1 MMRLLS
7 AALFALPLAA
17 CGGGSDT
24 PVANTATPAAA
35 ATESEFQAK
44 VSALEPAA
52 RNGVFIRAIRD
63 AGLNCQEVTE
73 SAKAQ
78 KVGMWSARCADGT
91 GYAVQILPDGTATVF
106 APAGVR

>member
-1 MMRLLS
+1 MMRPMFAVLL
-7 AALFALPLAA
+7 ALPLAA

-24 PVANTATPAAA
+24 PAANTATPAAA

-44 VSALEPAA
+44 VAALTPAE

-73 SAKAQ
+73 STKDK
-78 KVGMWSARCADGT
+78 KVGMWAARCADGT

-106 APAGVR
+106 APAGAR

>member
-1 MMRLLS
+1 MMRLLFAS
-7 AALFALPLAA
+7 LVALPLAA

-24 PVANTATPAAA
+24 PAATATPKAA

-44 VSALEPAA
+44 VAALDPAA

-73 SAKAQ
+73 STKD
-78 KVGMWSARCADGT
+78 KKPGMWGVRCGDGT
-91 GYAVQILPDGTATVF
+91 GYAVQIAPDGTATVF
-106 APAGVR
+106 APAGAR